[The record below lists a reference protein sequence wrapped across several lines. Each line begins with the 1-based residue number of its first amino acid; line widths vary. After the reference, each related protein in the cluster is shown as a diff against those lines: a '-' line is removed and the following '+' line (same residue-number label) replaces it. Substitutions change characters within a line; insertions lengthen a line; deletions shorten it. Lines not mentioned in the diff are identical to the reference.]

1 MSTLPF
7 FIAFYR
13 HDLID
18 VISGS
23 LQGGIYFWREEIGK
37 FFSDSISECV
47 EILLSLPV
55 PSPPPFPQAQR
66 SSIHKLRDLWCWR
79 NSTSADYVKIDNTQA
94 EEKKYMIV
102 PAFTVIAF
110 SKWFLILLRNSRFST
125 FIRLESSFNFDWFH
139 LKRRIYIACVIDEI
153 TRIVNIIAYIKLI
166 LNSQSCLLSDI
177 LRSRATILL

>member
-47 EILLSLPV
+47 EILLSLPF
-55 PSPPPFPQAQR
+55 PSPPPPTSTTQF
-66 SSIHKLRDLWCWR
+66 
-79 NSTSADYVKIDNTQA
+79 NSEPPWFMMPKKTDFCRLCKNWQHTVQKKGGGR
-94 EEKKYMIV
+94 EKYMIV
-102 PAFTVIAF
+102 PAFMVIAF
-110 SKWFLILLRNSRFST
+110 SKWFLILLRNSRFPT
-125 FIRLESSFNFDWFH
+125 FIGLESSFDFDWFH
-139 LKRRIYIACVIDEI
+139 LKRRIYITFVIDEI
-153 TRIVNIIAYIKLI
+153 TRRI
-166 LNSQSCLLSDI
+166 SH
-177 LRSRATILL
+177 T